1 MTTCS
6 ETLTDTYDRLN
17 TEIDQLLKDRA
28 YIHNEIMRLNNDSDH
43 IQNLII
49 QKSNERDSL
58 KNVFNS
64 LNQTTTDKENTE
76 KHDEPS
82 SNENKE
88 TAPRSETPLT
98 INTVK
103 SVPSWASMCETDS
116 NASIATN
123 ENDDL

>member
-64 LNQTTTDKENTE
+64 LNQTTTDKENT
-76 KHDEPS
+76 
-82 SNENKE
+82 
-88 TAPRSETPLT
+88 
-98 INTVK
+98 
-103 SVPSWASMCETDS
+103 
-116 NASIATN
+116 
-123 ENDDL
+123 